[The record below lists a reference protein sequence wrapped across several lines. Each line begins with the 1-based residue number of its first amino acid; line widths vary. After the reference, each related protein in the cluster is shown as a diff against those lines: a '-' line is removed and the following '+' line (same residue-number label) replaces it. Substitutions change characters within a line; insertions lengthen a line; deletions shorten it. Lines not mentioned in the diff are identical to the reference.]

1 MSSEYS
7 DSFTYSFLI
16 WMPFIS
22 FSCLIALART
32 SNTML
37 NESVKSRHPPLV
49 PDLRGKAFSFSPL
62 NTILAMDLSYL
73 YFDFIVN
80 GPTRKLWF
88 QGNHRLY
95 HKSSFSED
103 RKTWICILS
112 PPHSKYM
119 TLRKF
124 LDLCKPQFSHLS
136 KWR

>member
-1 MSSEYS
+1 MLSTNSN
-7 DSFTYSFLI
+7 SFTSSFPVWVL
-16 WMPFIS
+16 FIS

-80 GPTRKLWF
+80 GPTRKL
-88 QGNHRLY
+88 
-95 HKSSFSED
+95 
-103 RKTWICILS
+103 
-112 PPHSKYM
+112 
-119 TLRKF
+119 
-124 LDLCKPQFSHLS
+124 
-136 KWR
+136 